1 VYVCVC
7 VYSVVTQS
15 VVIQV
20 SLTQNTTFFYKGLRC
35 CYRRPWNPVIVAA
48 VLVIRLSAMKMIHNN
63 DDPRDNTTLLD
74 ARHHRLPGHLMLVVE
89 EEIEEIQGV
98 LVEEEKDVDHKVVE
112 VVEVDSKEDVEEG
125 EGVHLKDA
133 AKEDGEEGDGDELS
147 LDEDQ
152 LVEEVRCFI

>member
-1 VYVCVC
+1 
-7 VYSVVTQS
+7 
-15 VVIQV
+15 
-20 SLTQNTTFFYKGLRC
+20 
-35 CYRRPWNPVIVAA
+35 
-48 VLVIRLSAMKMIHNN
+48 
-63 DDPRDNTTLLD
+63 
-74 ARHHRLPGHLMLVVE
+74 MLVVE